1 MLQLLPLALAL
12 GNLHRLGDTAVCT
25 TTTVSADSGRPKRI
39 CLLGLFGMENYGN
52 DGSLEAILMFLRQTW
67 PDALYS
73 CVCIKPQ
80 KVQHDHRLPAISIS
94 WPGFASSVLRFCDKI
109 TATLPHKLG
118 NWIQAISHL
127 RKFDVLIVP
136 GTSTLCDYRASP
148 FGAPYAIFRW
158 AVSARLCGTKLCFV
172 STGAGP
178 IQHRLSRWMLTYV
191 AKSACYRS
199 FRDGISRDF
208 LAGLGI
214 DTRHD
219 AIYPDLAFKLP
230 TPQPI
235 AAPASQSS
243 MVTVGIGMMSYNGWH
258 GHTSSDD
265 TIYTTY
271 LMKMARFTGLLL
283 DRGYRVRLLVGE
295 ASDQRAVADLQT
307 ALALQGYTSPSG
319 QVITD
324 PVNSLHDLMRQ
335 MEDNAV
341 VVASRFHN
349 VICALKLAR
358 PTISIGY
365 EAKHDALMREMGLGD
380 FCQHIEHLDVNRL
393 MQQTTQLMGRASAY
407 EEQIREKLL
416 DIESRIAEQE
426 LHLRRIL

>member
-1 MLQLLPLALAL
+1 
-12 GNLHRLGDTAVCT
+12 
-25 TTTVSADSGRPKRI
+25 
-39 CLLGLFGMENYGN
+39 
-52 DGSLEAILMFLRQTW
+52 
-67 PDALYS
+67 
-73 CVCIKPQ
+73 
-80 KVQHDHRLPAISIS
+80 
-94 WPGFASSVLRFCDKI
+94 
-109 TATLPHKLG
+109 
-118 NWIQAISHL
+118 
-127 RKFDVLIVP
+127 
-136 GTSTLCDYRASP
+136 
-148 FGAPYAIFRW
+148 
-158 AVSARLCGTKLCFV
+158 
-172 STGAGP
+172 
-178 IQHRLSRWMLTYV
+178 
-191 AKSACYRS
+191 
-199 FRDGISRDF
+199 
-208 LAGLGI
+208 
-214 DTRHD
+214 
-219 AIYPDLAFKLP
+219 
-230 TPQPI
+230 
-235 AAPASQSS
+235 
-243 MVTVGIGMMSYNGWH
+243 
-258 GHTSSDD
+258 
-265 TIYTTY
+265 
-271 LMKMARFTGLLL
+271 MKMARFTGLLL